1 MLVEEDEDEDEEAVE
16 DVEDDESD
24 LAELEPESEPSD
36 FFSVVEEVVTGV
48 VDLPEPR
55 LSLR

>member
-1 MLVEEDEDEDEEAVE
+1 MLVEEDEEVVE
-16 DVEDDESD
+16 DVVDEESD
-24 LAELEPESEPSD
+24 LAEPELEESDPELSD
-36 FFSVVEEVVTGV
+36 FFSVEEVVVTGA